1 MTKDQNTA
9 AGTWVAL
16 GSYSLKQGNDA
27 QLKLDQ
33 NGGGKV
39 VADAV
44 KLVRDTTDDTDG
56 EKHSFTYA
64 YDVNANLTS
73 IDDTSAGAKIDAYT
87 IAYTGLNQVQKVTEA
102 LAGQE
107 KKATSF
113 TYDDNGRPE
122 TVTHPDQFAKYTYD
136 LRQLVTSVSVGK
148 SAADTSPKVT
158 SYTYTDRGLKLRETK
173 ANQSTVDYTYYLNGA
188 ARSTTE
194 KKGSGTLVS
203 SHTYPRGDRAFF
215 ERIDAGEVGRGDVV
229 LHRAEDRYEGRPV
242 LRRVIGIG
250 GDHVRQSSGGP
261 VTVNGRP
268 LTEPYVKDG
277 DPSGTAPAYDVV
289 VPEGRLFL
297 LGDHRANSNDS
308 RFSLSAQSGSVAATT
323 VQARALDDHMGLLLL
338 VLTALFGLLGT
349 VGGLAMEIAARV
361 TRRGSRLPHP
371 PALSG
376 RVR

>member
-1 MTKDQNTA
+1 MTGRRRPRLAGRMLGA
-9 AGTWVAL
+9 AGLAAAVGAI
-16 GSYSLKQGNDA
+16 
-27 QLKLDQ
+27 
-33 NGGGKV
+33 V
-39 VADAV
+39 V
-44 KLVRDTTDDTDG
+44 LSTG
-56 EKHSFTYA
+56 
-64 YDVNANLTS
+64 
-73 IDDTSAGAKIDAYT
+73 YT
-87 IAYTGLNQVQKVTEA
+87 
-102 LAGQE
+102 
-107 KKATSF
+107 
-113 TYDDNGRPE
+113 
-122 TVTHPDQFAKYTYD
+122 TVT
-136 LRQLVTSVSVGK
+136 VSGN
-148 SAADTSPKVT
+148 SMDP
-158 SYTYTDRGLKLRETK
+158 
-173 ANQSTVDYTYYLNGA
+173 
-188 ARSTTE
+188 
-194 KKGSGTLVS
+194 
-203 SHTYPRGDRAFF
+203 TYPRGDRVFF

-361 TRRGSRLPHP
+361 TRRGSRLSHP

-376 RVR
+376 